1 MKKIVLIYSLLI
13 YGIFHSQIIS
23 GKIFSDENNQP
34 IAFARIG
41 IINESIG
48 SVTDENGNYKI
59 DLSNIDTSKEITVQL
74 GGYVSFVQK
83 IQDFIKLNS
92 HNIILK
98 EKVNEIAEVKISP
111 KTFENKNWGVNS
123 KSKKMGFW
131 YTSKGNADDNWL
143 NELAILFQNKK
154 RVKIEKININVA
166 QFETE
171 KPVVLNFNIYSNE
184 NKRPGKSILSENLS
198 VEITKEKIIDGTFT
212 YDLSDKSIWID
223 KEDFYISMQIMDG
236 FKGKLGFSAALLS
249 TVYLR
254 SYYEKWEKIPVGRPA
269 INIDV
274 KIEKEKR
281 RKK

>member
-1 MKKIVLIYSLLI
+1 MKKIFLFFSILI
-13 YGIFHSQIIS
+13 YGISHSQIIS

-34 IAFARIG
+34 ISYARIG
-41 IINESIG
+41 VINENIG

-59 DLSNIDTSKEITVQL
+59 DLSNIDKSKEITVQL

-83 IQDFIKLNS
+83 IQAFINLKD

-98 EKVNEIAEVKISP
+98 EKVNEIAEVKINP

-131 YTSKGNADDNWL
+131 YTSKGNPDDNWL
-143 NELAILFQNKK
+143 SELAILFHNKN
-154 RVKIEKININVA
+154 RVKIEKIHINIA
-166 QFETE
+166 QFEAE

-184 NKRPGKSILSENLS
+184 GKRPGKSILSENLTI
-198 VEITKEKIIDGTFT
+198 ELTKENIKDGTFT
-212 YDLSDKSIWID
+212 YDLNDKSVWID

-254 SYYEKWEKIPVGRPA
+254 SYYEKWEKIPVGSPA

-281 RKK
+281 TKK